1 MGNRHCLCG
10 LIFGGWT
17 TGPGPKKRG
26 GAGEGVREGK
36 GGEGEGRE
44 KRADGGTAVKGRVG
58 VVSSFGVGSLPTGRN
73 A

>member
-1 MGNRHCLCG
+1 ME
-10 LIFGGWT
+10 GGQ
-17 TGPGPKKRG
+17 PDLVQKREG

>member
-1 MGNRHCLCG
+1 MRAHFWRVDNRT
-10 LIFGGWT
+10 WS
-17 TGPGPKKRG
+17 KKRG